1 MMFLFAKLTKEIIFV
16 CTVFLFIYAV
26 TDLCMDSYICPALRY
41 ECSHKICDLRIGS
54 YLFLKLQK
62 SLLVSS

>member
-41 ECSHKICDLRIGS
+41 ECSRKICDLRIGS